1 MILTKRR
8 IAHRVSQ
15 LLVTLGLAFSFPSQG
30 AIVSITND
38 AQVNWSDAVASAPGK
53 RYYVQSR
60 AEFISAAG
68 AARPGDVVIVRNGTY
83 SDFYGIAIKSV
94 GRSDAPIIYTAE
106 TPGGVTISGNSDCIK
121 LLGSYNV
128 IGGFVFRGIT
138 ERALELTGSAGAGTT
153 GASNNRIT
161 GNTFI
166 ENGKNRPYWML
177 EISYRSHRNRIDHN
191 VFDQNWGFIRLKID
205 DADAVANGP
214 SQDLRVDHNTF
225 KNTKADNALGY
236 VLGVMQIGQGEPS
249 RAGSSALDVREIFE
263 YNTIE
268 NHSLN
273 YVALVSV
280 KSSGN
285 IIRYNTIINSDG
297 GINLR
302 HGDNNKVY
310 GNIFTGSGTYYGEA
324 ISIFGAGQQVYN
336 NIIAAKYY
344 IAISLSAWGNSA
356 NSGSFAPSHDNLIA
370 NNTILAYDHAGLG
383 LGFCRDGACNPLW
396 NVTVVNNIITG
407 DHGELFNYTARS
419 VSSGFNNRS
428 NLYYATGSALR
439 SSGYNYD
446 QTPIVGNPGISNPLA
461 APTSSIVR
469 DIGYRVSQITED
481 FYRRPRISGSGPDI
495 GAIEVGSTGTVAAP
509 TSTTT
514 ASSSTTAAT
523 GNIARGKPAFASSVE
538 RGMSKWSASSAVD
551 GDRTTRWSSAFADP
565 QWIYVD
571 LGQTYNLGK
580 VVLSW
585 EASYASEYRIQV
597 SNDASNW
604 STVSTQLYGAGGTE
618 SINLSSGVS
627 GRYVRMYSTKRKTAW
642 GNSLWEFEV
651 YAR

>member
-1 MILTKRR
+1 MVLTKRR
-8 IAHRVSQ
+8 IAYQASQ
-15 LLVTLGLAFSFPSQG
+15 LLITLGLAFSFPAQG
-30 AIVSITND
+30 AVVSITND
-38 AQVNWSDAVASAPGK
+38 APVNWSDAIASAPGK
-53 RYYVQSR
+53 RIYVQSR

-83 SDFYGIAIKSV
+83 SNFYGITINSV

-106 TPGGVTISGNSDCIK
+106 TPGGVTISGNSDCIR

-138 ERALELTGSAGAGTT
+138 ERALELTGKTGAGTT
-153 GASNNRIT
+153 GATNNRIT

-177 EISYRSHRNRIDHN
+177 EISNRSHRNRIDHN
-191 VFDQNWGFIRLKID
+191 VFDRNWGFIRLKID
-205 DADAVANGP
+205 DADAVTYGP
-214 SQDLRVDHNTF
+214 SQDLRVDRNTF

-249 RAGSSALDVREIFE
+249 RTGSSALDVREIFE

-268 NHSLN
+268 NHALQ
-273 YVALVSV
+273 YVALISV

-285 IIRYNTIINSDG
+285 IIRYNTIINSNG
-297 GINLR
+297 GINVR
-302 HGDNNKVY
+302 HGNNNKVY
-310 GNIFTGSGTYYGEA
+310 GNFFTGNGTYYGEA
-324 ISIFGAGQQVYN
+324 ISIFGANQQVYN
-336 NIIAAKYY
+336 NIIAAKYF
-344 IAISLSAWGNSA
+344 IGISNSAWGNSA

-383 LGFCRDGACNPLW
+383 LGFCRDGACKPLW

-407 DHGELFNYTARS
+407 DHGELFNYTAGS
-419 VSSGFNNRS
+419 VSSGFINRS

-446 QTPIVGNPGISNPLA
+446 QAPVVGNPGVTNPLA

-481 FYRRPRISGSGPDI
+481 FYRRPRIAGNGPDI
-495 GAIEVGSTGTVAAP
+495 GAIEYGSTGTVAAA
-509 TSTTT
+509 TATTTTSFSTTT
-514 ASSSTTAAT
+514 AS
-523 GNIARGKPAFASSVE
+523 GNVALGRPAYASSIE
-538 RGMSKWSASSAVD
+538 PSTSFSAAKAFDGNRG
-551 GDRTTRWSSAFADP
+551 TRWSSVFADP

-571 LGQTYNLGK
+571 LGKTYNLDR
-580 VVLSW
+580 VVLTW
-585 EASYASEYRIQV
+585 ETAYASQYRIQV
-597 SNDASNW
+597 SNDGSNW
-604 STVSTQLYGAGGTE
+604 STVYTQLYGTGGTE
-618 SINLSSGVS
+618 SISLPSGVS